1 MVQCPVSK
9 VGHGRSQ
16 GKGTRTEQD
25 SSDTSLAYFPVSV
38 ALPKSE
44 AVL

>member
-16 GKGTRTEQD
+16 GKGMRTEQEG
-25 SSDTSLAYFPVSV
+25 SDASLTYFSV
-38 ALPKSE
+38 
-44 AVL
+44 